1 MKEKEYLVINVDQ
14 MHRYSHTVI
23 AKSKKAARKQVE
35 RRTYGTVV
43 SVKRIN
49 KPWTNQHYKRRRKSF
64 YLECLEAMNPIHTN
78 TKRQTI
84 G

>member
-49 KPWTNQHYKRRRKSF
+49 KP
-64 YLECLEAMNPIHTN
+64 
-78 TKRQTI
+78 
-84 G
+84 